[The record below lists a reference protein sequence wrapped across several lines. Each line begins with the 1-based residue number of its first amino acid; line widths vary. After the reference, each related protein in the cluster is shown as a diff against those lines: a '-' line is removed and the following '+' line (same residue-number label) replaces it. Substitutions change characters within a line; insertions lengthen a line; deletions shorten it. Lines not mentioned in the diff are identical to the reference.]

1 MEFIGTL
8 QQCRV
13 WPPAPYGSGLVRPPS
28 HQYSTQSGSV
38 QLHWPPPRPPLR
50 QTALWSHDF
59 TQVAD
64 KAYSSDC
71 GVPALVFSLGASE
84 ATSIDTRALAVA
96 NNLPKAFAGRR
107 CCCTCL
113 HTDQECCCTRYCAY
127 GPRAACHI
135 VLNSP
140 SLGEL
145 GGIQCTSSLSAGSA
159 GFACLRGLRE
169 VCGVWVC
176 GCGVCGLHAGSAR
189 STGFGSVAA
198 GSAGFVGFA
207 RFAGLLEEG
216 EYRGSS

>member
-38 QLHWPPPRPPLR
+38 QLHWPPPPPPLR

-84 ATSIDTRALAVA
+84 ATSIDTRELAVA

-113 HTDQECCCTRYCAY
+113 HTDQECCCTWYCAY
-127 GPRAACHI
+127 RPRAACHI

-159 GFACLRGLRE
+159 GFACLHARSEGGLRGLGLRLWGLRSA
-169 VCGVWVC
+169 CGVCAVHGVRVC
-176 GCGVCGLHAGSAR
+176 GCGICGVCGVCA
-189 STGFGSVAA
+189 VC
-198 GSAGFVGFA
+198 
-207 RFAGLLEEG
+207 
-216 EYRGSS
+216 GSS